1 MNKRVVSLYQAITLI
16 TLKQNIM
23 ATVYKVEIV
32 SHWLSYHP
40 KDLQKILEDALY
52 NEDMNEVSVKVE
64 RQ

>member
-1 MNKRVVSLYQAITLI
+1 
-16 TLKQNIM
+16 M
-23 ATVYKVEIV
+23 AAVYKVEIV

-52 NEDMNEVSVKVE
+52 NEDMNEVSIEVE